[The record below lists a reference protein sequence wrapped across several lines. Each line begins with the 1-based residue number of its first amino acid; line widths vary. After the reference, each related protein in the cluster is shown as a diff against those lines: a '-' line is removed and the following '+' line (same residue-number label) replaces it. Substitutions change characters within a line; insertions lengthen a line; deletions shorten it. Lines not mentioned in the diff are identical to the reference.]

1 MSGKFIVMLVVAAL
15 FGSLASAAVMRYVPP
30 IGHTVMTAP
39 TGIRFLDEPAG
50 VKPGAVLDTAETSAA
65 HSQPDDDKG
74 HGHAKSGEPTD
85 RDPKSEAVHQAD
97 GHQDH
102 EDHKDDV
109 DQGHD
114 QKRHDHQEGE
124 EHQSREPQGHRDHSE
139 HEGHGEAS
147 AIHLSEA
154 DQREFGIAVETAGS
168 GALHMH
174 VNVPGKVAL
183 NADQQAHIVPRVSG
197 VVQVVH
203 KTLGDQVRAG
213 EILATLESRELAD
226 LKSAYL
232 TAQEQQALAQS
243 VFNREA
249 DLHQKK
255 ITSEQEYLQAKQDLA
270 AAKIAT
276 RAAAQQLRALGLSDE
291 AITQLPKQPG
301 ATFTQYVITAP
312 FDGTIIERHISLGEV
327 LQDATAAFV
336 VADLS
341 TVWVDLQIYPQD
353 LPFVRTGQTVVMSAD
368 PGMPEIQGTIAYM
381 GPVVGEQTRTALA
394 RVVLPNPQ
402 GLWRP
407 GLFVTADITVGRH
420 EVSLLI
426 PETALQS
433 VEERPTV
440 FVETPAGFLPQPVTL
455 GRRNAA
461 AIEVTSGLVP
471 GQRYV
476 TRGAFTLKAQL
487 AKGRF
492 GDGHNH

>member
-1 MSGKFIVMLVVAAL
+1 MSGKSIVLVVVAAL
-15 FGSLASAAVMRYVPP
+15 FGSLASAAAMRYAQP
-30 IGHTVMTAP
+30 IGHMVMTAP
-39 TGIRFLDEPAG
+39 TGIPFLDEPAG
-50 VKPGAVLDTAETSAA
+50 VKPGGSPERAEIRAA
-65 HSQPDDDKG
+65 HTKPDDGKG
-74 HGHAKSGEPTD
+74 HDHEKSGEHTD
-85 RDPKSEAVHQAD
+85 HDHKGEAAHKAD
-97 GHQDH
+97 GHQGH
-102 EDHKDDV
+102 EDHKD
-109 DQGHD
+109 GPN
-114 QKRHDHQEGE
+114 EA
-124 EHQSREPQGHRDHSE
+124 
-139 HEGHGEAS
+139 HGEDP
-147 AIHLSEA
+147 AIQLSEA

-183 NADQQAHIVPRVSG
+183 NADHQAHIVPRVSG
-197 VVQVVH
+197 VVQAVH

-243 VFNREA
+243 VFDREA
-249 DLHQKK
+249 DLRQKK

-270 AAKIAT
+270 SAKIAT
-276 RAAAQQLRALGLSDE
+276 RAAAQKLRALGLSDE
-291 AITQLPKQPG
+291 AITRLPTQPG
-301 ATFTQYVITAP
+301 ATFTQYAITAP
-312 FDGTIIERHISLGEV
+312 FNGTIIERHISLGEV

-341 TVWVDLQIYPQD
+341 TVWVDLQIYPKD
-353 LPFVRTGQTVVMSAD
+353 LPFVRTGQTAVMSAD
-368 PGMPEIQGTIAYM
+368 PGIPEAQGTIAYM

-402 GLWRP
+402 GHWRP
-407 GLFVTADITVGRH
+407 GLFVTADITIERH

-440 FVETPAGFLPQPVTL
+440 FVETPEGFIPQPVTL

-487 AKGRF
+487 AKGSF